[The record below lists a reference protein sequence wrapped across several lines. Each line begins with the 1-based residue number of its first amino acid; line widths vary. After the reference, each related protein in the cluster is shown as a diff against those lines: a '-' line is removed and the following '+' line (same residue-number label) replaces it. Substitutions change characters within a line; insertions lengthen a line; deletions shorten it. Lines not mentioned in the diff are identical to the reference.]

1 MRGNSWMDHVKQIKL
16 ANPGK
21 SLKEILKLASKTYK
35 KVASVGTKKRKRKR
49 KSSSSKRKS
58 SKRKSRKRKS
68 GKRKSGKRRS
78 RRRRS
83 RRR

>member
-35 KVASVGTKKRKRKR
+35 KVSSVGTKKRK
-49 KSSSSKRKS
+49 SSST
-58 SKRKSRKRKS
+58 KRKS
-68 GKRKSGKRRS
+68 GKRKSGKRKS